1 MEMNKTKEKAE
12 DLVLKLREL
21 VGKLRQCAP
30 AGERDA
36 QRQQLKVI
44 GDSILHME
52 QKNIPVPEDL
62 RRLKKRLEGE
72 IQDSEKHQV
81 ILYFLR
87 EQLSEVL
94 AEIGGVVRKGTPN
107 GVTQKQIQRSEN

>member
-21 VGKLRQCAP
+21 VGKLRQCVP
-30 AGERDA
+30 AGDRDA

-44 GDSILHME
+44 GDSVLQME
-52 QKNIPVPEDL
+52 QKKIPVPEDL
-62 RRLKKRLEGE
+62 RKLKSRLEGE
-72 IQDSEKHQV
+72 FRDAEKYQV

-107 GVTQKQIQRSEN
+107 GVTQKQVQRSEN